1 MLRVDFHAGTAAML
15 RSINT
20 GMWIALSCAAM
31 TIAPNVARAAPPP
44 AVQQCITADGNVLYT
59 DKPCRSIGAR
69 PVAMRGELAT
79 RLVHERATE
88 ARYTGVEVAF
98 VSNTNAPTATTAT
111 MRAAREAIGR
121 RSMHGGC
128 ARTTTQ
134 LAMDLRGA
142 FALGDVNRIAESFHW
157 VGMSQRGANATMQR
171 LQSLSRRS
179 LMDVQYYDAQIGG
192 WMETADAGGDN
203 NASNGGVM
211 QLQFGDGMDATI
223 QDFDVVRNGGCWFV
237 RF

>member
-15 RSINT
+15 SSITT
-20 GMWIALSCAAM
+20 GMCVALTCAAAC
-31 TIAPNVARAAPPP
+31 IAPNIARAAPPP

-59 DKPCRSIGAR
+59 DKPCRSVGAR
-69 PVAMRGELAT
+69 AVAMRGELAT
-79 RLVHERATE
+79 RLVRERATE

-98 VSNTNAPTATTAT
+98 VSNTYAPTPTTAT
-111 MRAAREAIGR
+111 MRAAREAIAR
-121 RSMHGGC
+121 RSVHGGC

-171 LQSLSRRS
+171 LQSLSKRN

-192 WMETADAGGDN
+192 WMETADAG
-203 NASNGGVM
+203 ASAEASDGGVM
-211 QLQFGDGMDATI
+211 QLQFGDGMNATI

>member
-1 MLRVDFHAGTAAML
+1 MSLAFACV
-15 RSINT
+15 
-20 GMWIALSCAAM
+20 ALSV
-31 TIAPNVARAAPPP
+31 APNIACAAPPL
-44 AVQQCITADGNVLYT
+44 VQQCVTANGNTLYT

-79 RLVHERATE
+79 RLVRESATE
-88 ARYTGVEVAF
+88 ARYAGIEVAY
-98 VSNTNAPTATTAT
+98 VTGTGTAPKANTAT

-121 RSMHGGC
+121 RSVHGGC

-157 VGMSQRGANATMQR
+157 VGMSQRAANATMTR
-171 LQSLSRRS
+171 LQSLTKRN
-179 LMDVQYYDAQIGG
+179 LVDVQFYDAQIGG
-192 WMETADAGGDN
+192 WMETADAGGGSGG
-203 NASNGGVM
+203 SNGGVM
-211 QLQFGDGMDATI
+211 QLQFGNGTAATI
-223 QDFDVVRNGGCWFV
+223 QDFDVVRNNGCWFV

>member
-1 MLRVDFHAGTAAML
+1 MCL
-15 RSINT
+15 
-20 GMWIALSCAAM
+20 ALACAAAAV
-31 TIAPNVARAAPPP
+31 APNVARAAPPP

-69 PVAMRGELAT
+69 AVAMRGELAT
-79 RLVHERATE
+79 RLVRESATE

-98 VSNTNAPTATTAT
+98 ISNGNAPRAPTAT

-121 RSMHGGC
+121 RSHQGGC

-157 VGMSQRGANATMQR
+157 VGMSQRSANATMKR
-171 LQSLSRRS
+171 LQALTKRS
-179 LMDVQYYDAQIGG
+179 LVDVQYYDAQIGG
-192 WMETADAGGDN
+192 WMETADAGRG
-203 NASNGGVM
+203 APVSSGGVM
-211 QLQFGDGMDATI
+211 QLQFGDGMHATI
-223 QDFDVVRNGGCWFV
+223 EDFDVVPNGGCWFV